1 MNRPFVF
8 INAAMAVDG
17 KISTVERRQVRIST
31 PDDMKRVDW
40 LRASADAIMVGG
52 QTLVRDDPSLTVKS
66 AALRAV
72 RVQAGRPENPIKV
85 GVTTRAEL
93 RDDSDFL
100 NAGEAAKIII
110 TTQQAEA
117 ETIHRLRCWA
127 EVHILGEREVNL
139 EAALSFLYHRG
150 VRRLMVEGGGTLNF
164 GLLSR
169 GLVDELYVQIGPLIF
184 GGEDA
189 PTLVEGVGL
198 AYAEALHPELL
209 DVERLE
215 DGGIVLRYRVGR
227 KEEESQG
234 QVSK

>member
-8 INAAMAVDG
+8 INAAMTVDG

-31 PDDMKRVDW
+31 PADMKRVDW

-52 QTLVRDDPSLTVKS
+52 QTLLRDDPSLTIKS
-66 AALRAV
+66 EALRALRV
-72 RVQAGRPENPIKV
+72 RAGRPENPIKV
-85 GVTTRAEL
+85 GVSTRAEL

-100 NAGEAAKIII
+100 SAGEATKIIF
-110 TTQQAEA
+110 TTQQADP
-117 ETIHRLRCWA
+117 ETVHRLRSWA

-139 EAALSFLYHRG
+139 EAALSLLWHRG

-164 GLLSR
+164 GLLSL
-169 GLVDELYVQIGPLIF
+169 GLVDELYVQVGPLIF

-198 AYAEALHPELL
+198 AYAEALRPELL
-209 DVERLE
+209 DAERLQ
-215 DGGIVLRYRVGR
+215 DGGVVLRYRLGR
-227 KEEESQG
+227 RE
-234 QVSK
+234 